1 MMHGRL
7 LAGAAFALIATAAL
21 ADTPKPSEFVEKAGA
36 SDTFEVDSAKL
47 MTTSK
52 NPGVAKFA
60 RQMVVA
66 HTKSTKTVTAAAEAD
81 HLALKAPSMTVGQ
94 RADITA
100 LKAVP
105 AGKTKDDLYVKQQKA
120 AHDDALALMKTYS
133 ASGTAPHLKAAATE
147 ITPVVEMHRTML
159 SHL

>member
-7 LAGAAFALIATAAL
+7 LAGAAFALIATAAY
-21 ADTPKPSEFVEKAGA
+21 AETPKPSEFVEKAGA

-47 MTTSK
+47 MVTSK
-52 NPGVAKFA
+52 NPAVAKFA
-60 RQMVVA
+60 KQMLVA
-66 HTKSTKTVTAAAEAD
+66 HSKSTQLVKGAAKSD

-94 RADITA
+94 RTDITA

-105 AGKTKDDLYVKQQKA
+105 AGKTKDDLYIKQQKA
-120 AHDDALALMKTYS
+120 AHADALALMKDYA
-133 ASGTAPHLKAAATE
+133 ASGSAPHLKAAATQ
-147 ITPVVEMHRTML
+147 IVPVVEMHETML